1 MDIQSS
7 LSTRPFLERKRRAR
21 INKCL
26 EELKELMVFALEQER
41 GEGAVR
47 LEKADILEVTVRHM
61 RKLRAVHSLTLTPS
75 TTYAQRFRSGFTTC
89 ATEARQFIASPA
101 SGFEPQKATA
111 VVSYLSERLEQL
123 ASLPPSEFFQRQSSF
138 IRFTDSTEDLG
149 AEDCFDDDVDNGGHI
164 PLDLSHK
171 GN

>member
-7 LSTRPFLERKRRAR
+7 LPSTRPLLERKRRAR

-26 EELKELMVFALEQER
+26 EELKELMVFALEQEER

-47 LEKADILEVTVRHM
+47 LE
-61 RKLRAVHSLTLTPS
+61 KLRAVHSLTLTPS

-89 ATEARQFIASPA
+89 AAEAREFIASPA

-123 ASLPPSEFFQRQSSF
+123 ASLPPSGFFQRQSSF
-138 IRFTDSTEDLG
+138 SRFTDSTEDLG
-149 AEDCFDDDVDNGGHI
+149 AEDCFDDMDDGGHI
-164 PLDLSHK
+164 PLDLSQK